1 MKYFVR
7 ILAFLFIG
15 FSSLYGYT
23 LEKARESANQSIASA
38 IAFEKKGVLFSNLGC
53 SSKGCF
59 IKIDNTVYSVPS
71 QPDIC
76 IGTSGNYGCY
86 SNKTELTYYVEWNGC
101 LYKPC
106 YFSWSSPSSN
116 PCEDSGSSYC
126 EIIGTAPYYN
136 SSSFKA
142 SPVCSLDENN
152 NFSVKHGT
160 CVPKCVNPENGE
172 QGYYNYDK
180 GRCEFCSFGATFD
193 EKTETCSNW
202 KCFQLENK
210 MERFDCMCREG
221 GHGAGVNSQILVTGA
236 GTDCSITCED
246 GLRISTISNFNVFK
260 QLFDT
265 VFNGGYV
272 QTTFSN
278 PTKFCTVDNSIN
290 IDLVDPSDSE
300 AEQAGS
306 QSGKQSSEQS
316 SEQAG
321 SKSTEQSGKQGG
333 EQGGSQ
339 TAEQGGEQGGEQ
351 GSSKSVEQN
360 SKQSSEQAGS
370 QSGKQSSEQSSK
382 QSSEQAGSQDGEQAG
397 VSKGTITIKDPVTGE
412 EEVVEIGK
420 NKKENSISYR
430 DPETGNQ
437 VEIKPKDE
445 TGGNI
450 ITITDTIT
458 GETKT
463 VEIGKNDNRKNEI
476 SYKDPYTGK
485 DVIIELSPKDTDKTD
500 NSQAE
505 SGKAD
510 NSQAESGKADNS
522 QAEGDKKNN
531 DDFEFKGP
539 NLGALGNA
547 NDFDTGGV
555 LSGLNDELDSLSD
568 DNLGFLESII
578 DNITSYIDDLKGS
591 LDNVAQKASALSD
604 NPFSSSNVTSC
615 AIDFSLLDKS
625 IKIDLCQYI
634 SQFKN
639 LFYAIFY
646 LALNVFI
653 AFGMFRLF
661 VLILVSI

>member
-7 ILAFLFIG
+7 ILAFLFIS
-15 FSSLYGYT
+15 FSSLYGDT
-23 LEKARESANQSIASA
+23 LEKARESANQNIASA

-116 PCEDSGSSYC
+116 PCEDSFSSYC
-126 EIIGTAPYYN
+126 EIIGTAPDYN

-172 QGYYNYDK
+172 QGYYNDDK

-193 EKTETCSNW
+193 EETETCSNW
-202 KCFQLENK
+202 KCFELENK

-236 GTDCSITCED
+236 GTDCSITCGD

-278 PTKFCTVDNSIN
+278 PTKFCTVDNSTN
-290 IDLVDPSDSE
+290 IDLVDPNDSE
-300 AEQAGS
+300 
-306 QSGKQSSEQS
+306 SEQG
-316 SEQAG
+316 G
-321 SKSTEQSGKQGG
+321 SQGG

-339 TAEQGGEQGGEQ
+339 GGEQGGSQGGEQGGSQGGEQ

-360 SKQSSEQAGS
+360 SKQSSEQGGS
-370 QSGKQSSEQSSK
+370 QTAEQG
-382 QSSEQAGSQDGEQAG
+382 GSQGGGQQDG

-412 EEVVEIGK
+412 EKVVEIGK
-420 NKKENSISYR
+420 NEKENSISYR

-437 VEIKPKDE
+437 VEIKPKDK
-445 TGGNI
+445 TGGNT

-500 NSQAE
+500 NSQSE
-505 SGKAD
+505 GG
-510 NSQAESGKADNS
+510 NADNS

-547 NDFDTGGV
+547 NDFDEGGL

-578 DNITSYIDDLKGS
+578 DNIASYIDDLKGS

-646 LALNVFI
+646 LALNFFI